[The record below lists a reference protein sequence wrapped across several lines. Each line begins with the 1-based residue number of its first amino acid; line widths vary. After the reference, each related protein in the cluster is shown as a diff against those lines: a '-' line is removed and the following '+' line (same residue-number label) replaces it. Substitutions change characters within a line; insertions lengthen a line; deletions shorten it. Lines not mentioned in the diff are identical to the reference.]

1 MQGKG
6 IIGQI
11 EFMSQRVAFSP
22 RVLESSPF
30 AKLFKQCKGGF
41 LFFLGYPQ
49 SNTPKQPRTRL
60 IHLRAEREVKL
71 VGSGSMMDVA
81 DLKMRRGAP

>member
-6 IIGQI
+6 VIGKIDAMCNKTLNLQI

-22 RVLESSPF
+22 RVLESSPV

-41 LFFLGYPQ
+41 LFFLAYP
-49 SNTPKQPRTRL
+49 
-60 IHLRAEREVKL
+60 
-71 VGSGSMMDVA
+71 
-81 DLKMRRGAP
+81 